1 MPGGDMPKV
10 NLFKMPKIVRINTDA
25 LEWVIAIQ
33 EEHRKLIY
41 ELLANIYEKEN
52 KMSRELAQSANLG
65 LAALH
70 LRDAGIMTEEGTH
83 VEAYRRLN
91 AAYERLTEVPHGL
104 EKQYRAATVGLD
116 GIVYRGWV
124 DSLETARAEADTEGG
139 FVQMR
144 FVTEPQKVASVEVG
158 GRHA

>member
-1 MPGGDMPKV
+1 
-10 NLFKMPKIVRINTDA
+10 
-25 LEWVIAIQ
+25 
-33 EEHRKLIY
+33 
-41 ELLANIYEKEN
+41 
-52 KMSRELAQSANLG
+52 
-65 LAALH
+65 
-70 LRDAGIMTEEGTH
+70 MTEEGTH

>member
-1 MPGGDMPKV
+1 
-10 NLFKMPKIVRINTDA
+10 
-25 LEWVIAIQ
+25 
-33 EEHRKLIY
+33 
-41 ELLANIYEKEN
+41 
-52 KMSRELAQSANLG
+52 MSRELAQSASLG

-158 GRHA
+158 DRHA

>member
-52 KMSRELAQSANLG
+52 KMSQELAQSANLG

-91 AAYERLTEVPHGL
+91 AAYERLTEVPHG
-104 EKQYRAATVGLD
+104 
-116 GIVYRGWV
+116 IVYRGWV

>member
-10 NLFKMPKIVRINTDA
+10 NLFKMTKIVRINTDA

-41 ELLANIYEKEN
+41 ELLANIYEMEN
-52 KMSRELAQSANLG
+52 KMSRELAQSASLG

-70 LRDAGIMTEEGTH
+70 LRDAGIMTEEGAH

-104 EKQYRAATVGLD
+104 EKQYRAVTVGLD